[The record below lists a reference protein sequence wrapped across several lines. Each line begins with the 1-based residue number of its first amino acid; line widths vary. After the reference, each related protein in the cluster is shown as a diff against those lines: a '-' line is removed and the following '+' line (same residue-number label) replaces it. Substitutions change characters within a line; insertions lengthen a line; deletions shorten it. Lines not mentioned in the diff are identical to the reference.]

1 MKSDIEVKFDTK
13 MRFPTLFLAC
23 SLVALASGAAAQ
35 TTQLAAA
42 TPDHEIRDIVEGAA
56 RNDAGWRKQA
66 DDFIRGEQ
74 TPTFGNRAH
83 VSDRAIRLLEAID
96 ERCRQGDCQTGRQQL
111 GAASVAQSPAH
122 DVARLAKTNVCS
134 AYPIDAV
141 GVKRWNVPAGSL
153 AFDFQPRGTRPSAG
167 AIPIVPGDTRLTG
180 GPRGERYVDDYV
192 LTGDSLLDVRGFKT
206 AVPPGRLRV
215 ILLGSTQQ
223 RSQEMRLPFG
233 SNLEVNGRVLDV
245 LGVSPNR
252 WLQRGVLTGNDRAES
267 MSAGNLQPGGAP
279 AIVFE
284 ANGERGQ
291 LTLGFPAGVEIGAV
305 IIEPANQPSSFLL
318 DAAAPGAVASDSTCL
333 REQEKIDR
341 ALARLPSGRSTQTR
355 TPTVETLPKPLAT
368 PLSPS

>member
-1 MKSDIEVKFDTK
+1 
-13 MRFPTLFLAC
+13 MRFPALFLAC
-23 SLVALASGAAAQ
+23 STLVAVAFDATAQ
-35 TTQLAAA
+35 SPQLAAA
-42 TPDHEIRDIVEGAA
+42 TDDQDSREIRAIVEGAA
-56 RNDAGWRKQA
+56 RNDGSWRKQA

-83 VSDRAIRLLEAID
+83 TSDRAIRLLEAID
-96 ERCRQGDCQTGRQQL
+96 ERCRRGDCQIGRTSL
-111 GAASVAQSPAH
+111 GTASVAQSPAH

-192 LTGDSLLDVRGFKT
+192 LTGDSLLDVRGFRT

-223 RSQEMRLPFG
+223 RAQAMRLPFG
-233 SNLEVNGRVLDV
+233 PSLEVNGRILEV
-245 LGVSPNR
+245 LGVAPNR
-252 WLQRGVLTGNDRAES
+252 WLQRGVLSGTDRTES
-267 MSAGNLQPGGAP
+267 VAAANLLPGSAP

-284 ANGERGQ
+284 TDSDRGH
-291 LTLGFPAGVEIGAV
+291 LSLGFPAGVEVGAV
-305 IIEPANQPSSFLL
+305 IIEPANQRSSFLL
-318 DAAAPGAVASDSTCL
+318 DAAAPGAVASDSICL

-341 ALARLPSGRSTQTR
+341 ALARLPSGRPTPTR
-355 TPTVETLPKPLAT
+355 TPTVEVTPKPPSAT

>member
-1 MKSDIEVKFDTK
+1 
-13 MRFPTLFLAC
+13 MRFPILFLTC
-23 SLVALASGAAAQ
+23 SALVVVAFGAAAQ
-35 TTQLAAA
+35 SPQLAAA
-42 TPDHEIRDIVEGAA
+42 TPDPDRREIRDIVEGAA

-66 DDFIRGEQ
+66 DDYIRGEQ
-74 TPTFGNRAH
+74 RPTFGNRAH
-83 VSDRAIRLLEAID
+83 ASDRAVRLLEAID
-96 ERCRQGDCQTGRQQL
+96 ERCRRGDCQTGRQAV

-122 DVARLAKTNVCS
+122 DVARMGKTNVCS

-180 GPRGERYVDDYV
+180 GPRGERYIDDYV

-223 RSQEMRLPFG
+223 RSQAVRLPFG
-233 SNLEVNGRVLDV
+233 SSLNVNGRALEV
-245 LGVSPNR
+245 LGVAPNH
-252 WLQRGVLTGNDRAES
+252 WLQRGVLSGGDRGQS
-267 MSAGNLQPGGAP
+267 MAAANLLPGSAP

-284 ANGERGQ
+284 ADSDRGH
-291 LTLGFPAGVEIGAV
+291 LTLGFPTGVEVGAV
-305 IIEPANQPSSFLL
+305 IIEPASQPSSFLL
-318 DAAAPGAVASDSTCL
+318 DAGAPNAVASDGTCL

-341 ALARLPSGRSTQTR
+341 ALAKLPSGRPTPTR
-355 TPTVETLPKPLAT
+355 TPTVDVTPKAPSPT